1 MRKDKITVEEL
12 KETLTIAQTKVLEK
26 YSQKFKET
34 VEKKK
39 NEVSPLSEMLFNM
52 QNMMAMT
59 EFEQA
64 ILEELGINE

>member
-12 KETLTIAQTKVLEK
+12 KETLKIAQTKVLEK

-34 VEKKK
+34 AEKRKK
-39 NEVSPLSEMLFNM
+39 EVSPLSEILFNM